1 MDTAQLARMFFTGRN
16 PQVFYW
22 VKCVSSQSMLQLVVC
37 LRAPL
42 LSCSS
47 DPNPL
52 KFVHERVFPY
62 PQPCLHDCQ
71 LLVWVKCSYP
81 WGKVMALRWGIK
93 TKKRKR
99 RFIWGESEQATERLW
114 SKSEDWK
121 YLSQCY
127 YCVPLKMHY
136 AYYMTHYS

>member
-1 MDTAQLARMFFTGRN
+1 
-16 PQVFYW
+16 
-22 VKCVSSQSMLQLVVC
+22 
-37 LRAPL
+37 
-42 LSCSS
+42 
-47 DPNPL
+47 
-52 KFVHERVFPY
+52 
-62 PQPCLHDCQ
+62 
-71 LLVWVKCSYP
+71 
-81 WGKVMALRWGIK
+81 MALRWRIEM
-93 TKKRKR
+93 KKRKR